1 MTKSSNK
8 RVGLERQKMKNP
20 TLRTAYKYEV
30 GISDKKG
37 ERLVH

>member
-1 MTKSSNK
+1 MTKSTITGVALN
-8 RVGLERQKMKNP
+8 RQKMKNP